1 MASPDAT
8 PSLRPRCD
16 VCGQPACVW
25 TVARGLDTAR
35 CRRCDA
41 LERELQR
48 HADTL
53 FRCPVCFAPFDALHV
68 GLACPLCAARLPCP
82 GTAALCNRRLPGD
95 PTS

>member
-1 MASPDAT
+1 MSLPSPT
-8 PSLRPRCD
+8 PGLRERCD

-53 FRCPVCFAPFDALHV
+53 FR
-68 GLACPLCAARLPCP
+68 
-82 GTAALCNRRLPGD
+82 LPGD
-95 PTS
+95 PTP